1 MGLWVLLTALTPV
14 ARTLVTTV
22 PTMGVTT
29 SSAIV
34 SELDISAVAIPLA
47 DSMQEDSTVVDF
59 MAVADI
65 DRLRLI
71 II

>member
-1 MGLWVLLTALTPV
+1 MGLWVLLTVLISV

-47 DSMQEDSTVVDF
+47 DSMQEDST
-59 MAVADI
+59 AVAVTDK
-65 DRLRLI
+65 LS
-71 II
+71 